1 MQCAM
6 VRGKI
11 GIDMKYIV
19 TWRPTCAEES
29 YLTILDA
36 DLDPTVS
43 EIMEAAMVVEECEDA
58 EDYEIYSIVRAD
70 NVLVIY

>member
-6 VRGKI
+6 AQGKI
-11 GIDMKYIV
+11 GIDMKYVV

-36 DLDPTVS
+36 DPDMTVS
-43 EIMEAAMVVEECEDA
+43 EIMKAAMAVEECEDA
-58 EDYEIYSIVRAD
+58 EEYEIYSIVRAD

>member
-1 MQCAM
+1 
-6 VRGKI
+6 
-11 GIDMKYIV
+11 MKYVV

-36 DLDPTVS
+36 DPDLTVS
-43 EIMEAAMVVEECEDA
+43 QIMEIAKTVEECEDA